1 MSALET
7 TPSDPAKLD
16 AEVRARIR
24 NGSLSMLETLLG
36 QLFTVTRDSDDPDV
50 IRKTADLLADLSEAR
65 PRGAQSGANLGAVIN
80 FNVSGDGLHGV
91 VVQAAPSPA
100 SSPDYDTS
108 DAVDVQARPAR
119 SRRRSRSD
127 PKAPTKLQPQP
138 QPPAETALLQPPD
151 PEQVQSSIDELM
163 QSLSGLSGF
172 SETAP

>member
-7 TPSDPAKLD
+7 PSSDPAKLD

-24 NGSLSMLETLLG
+24 NGSLFMLETLLG

-91 VVQAAPSPA
+91 VVQAAHSPA

-138 QPPAETALLQPPD
+138 PAETALLQPPA

>member
-7 TPSDPAKLD
+7 PSSDPAKLD

-24 NGSLSMLETLLG
+24 NGSLFMLETLLG

-100 SSPDYDTS
+100 SSPAYDTS

-127 PKAPTKLQPQP
+127 PKASTKP
-138 QPPAETALLQPPD
+138 QPPAETALLQPPA

>member
-24 NGSLSMLETLLG
+24 NGSLFMLETLLG

-91 VVQAAPSPA
+91 VVQAASSPA
-100 SSPDYDTS
+100 YDTS

-127 PKAPTKLQPQP
+127 PKASTKP
-138 QPPAETALLQPPD
+138 QPPAETALLQPPA